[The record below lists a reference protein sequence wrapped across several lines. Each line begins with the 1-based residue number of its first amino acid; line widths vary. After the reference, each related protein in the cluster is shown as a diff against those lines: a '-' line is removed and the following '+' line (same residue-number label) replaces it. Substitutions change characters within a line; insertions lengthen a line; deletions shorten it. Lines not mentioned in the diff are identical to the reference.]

1 MTNSRLLAFLI
12 PFFTT
17 VAASLVDKLPSVS
30 GRYGPPFVNSFY
42 KNKHVT
48 PDAFE
53 IGPVSE
59 ERVRMCLS
67 TLSINKATGQD
78 LIPSRFQSD
87 SANVISRVLTYI
99 IHLSLSQGIF
109 PSDMKR
115 ARVVPLLRKI
125 ADQMLVIIGL
135 YQF

>member
-99 IHLSLSQGIF
+99 INLSLSQGIF

>member
-1 MTNSRLLAFLI
+1 M
-12 PFFTT
+12 
-17 VAASLVDKLPSVS
+17 S

-99 IHLSLSQGIF
+99 INLSLSQGIF